1 MANLNKI
8 NKDYEEIL
16 SGLSFEEI
24 VAYYRNINK
33 KMLETYP
40 SLNCNNWNIEEYNK
54 LFDSVEEATDV
65 FKVKYPLINVVKYA
79 TKFEELEDKYLKEH
93 DLAVY
98 KLLTS
103 DLVTLTTSI
112 KFIVNGL
119 LQDLTHIYLYYN
131 SVTFANTGMY
141 IFKEELNVPEELLEP
156 LEPYFYNMK
165 NNSSFYGAKALSYLN
180 DNIEVN
186 FKVIEMYIEAF
197 NDFRRLDFNSKEL
210 PEKLVGVLERY
221 NTAYDSGV
229 EAIEKFEELKSNPF
243 KTAVEVVAE
252 VRTKDNFL
260 NYTEEEIQSF
270 IESELAS
277 APKYNF
283 ETFELILP
291 TAEVDPTITGSV
303 N

>member
-40 SLNCNNWNIEEYNK
+40 SLNCNKWNIERHNK
-54 LFDSVEEATDV
+54 IFDSVEEATDI
-65 FKVKYPLINVVKYA
+65 FIAKYPLINVVKYA
-79 TKFEELEDKYLKEH
+79 TKFDELEEKYLKEH

-103 DLVTLTTSI
+103 DVVTLSTSI
-112 KFIVNGL
+112 KYIVKEI
-119 LQDLTHIYLYYN
+119 LQDLSHIYLYYT
-131 SVTFANTGMY
+131 SVTFANTGLY
-141 IFKEELNVPEELLEP
+141 FLKEEVNVPEELLEP
-156 LEPYFYNMK
+156 LKPYFYNMK

-186 FKVIEMYIEAF
+186 FQVVEMYINAF
-197 NDFRRLDFNSKEL
+197 NDYRRLDFNSKEL
-210 PEKLVGVLERY
+210 PEDLVEVVEMF
-221 NTAYDSGV
+221 NKAYDSGA
-229 EAIEKFEELKSNPF
+229 EAIKEFEELKVNPF

-270 IESELAS
+270 IESELAK

-291 TAEVDPTITGSV
+291 NAEESESEGSV

>member
-40 SLNCNNWNIEEYNK
+40 SLKCNKWNIEKHNK
-54 LFDSVEEATDV
+54 IFDSVEEATDV
-65 FKVKYPLINVVKYA
+65 FINKYPLINVVKYA

-103 DLVTLTTSI
+103 DIVTLATSI
-112 KFIVNGL
+112 KYIVKEL
-119 LQDLTHIYLYYN
+119 IQDFSHIYLYYN

-141 IFKEELNVPEELLEP
+141 FFKEELNVPEELLEP

-186 FKVIEMYIEAF
+186 FQVVEMYIEAF
-197 NDFRRLDFNSKEL
+197 NDYRRLDFNSKEL
-210 PEKLVGVLERY
+210 PEDLVEVIEMF
-221 NTAYDSGV
+221 NKAYDSGA
-229 EAIEKFEELKSNPF
+229 EAIEEFEELKLNPF
-243 KTAVEVVAE
+243 KTAIEIEAK

-283 ETFELILP
+283 EEFKLDLP
-291 TAEVDPTITGSV
+291 ERS
-303 N
+303 

>member
-40 SLNCNNWNIEEYNK
+40 SLKCNKWNIEKHNK
-54 LFDSVEEATDV
+54 IFDSVEEATEV
-65 FKVKYPLINVVKYA
+65 FKKRYPSINVVNYL

-98 KLLTS
+98 KLLSS
-103 DLVTLTTSI
+103 DIVTLTTSI
-112 KFIVNGL
+112 GFIVNGL
-119 LQDLTHIYLYYN
+119 IQDFTHIYFYYDY
-131 SVTFANTGMY
+131 VTHIGTN
-141 IFKEELNVPEELLEP
+141 ILRIELDIPKELLEP
-156 LEPYFYNMK
+156 LEPYFYNE
-165 NNSSFYGAKALSYLN
+165 NNSSFYGAKALSFLN

-186 FKVIEMYIEAF
+186 FKVLEMYIESF
-197 NDFRRLDFNSKEL
+197 NDYRKLSYSENL
-210 PEKLVGVLERY
+210 PEDLVEVLEMF
-221 NTAYDSGV
+221 NEAYDSGA
-229 EAIEKFEELKSNPF
+229 EAIKEFEELKSNPF
-243 KTAVEVVAE
+243 KKAIEIEAE
-252 VRTKDNFL
+252 IRTKDSIF
-260 NYTEEEIQSF
+260 NYTEEDLAIF
-270 IESELAS
+270 LESKLAS

-291 TAEVDPTITGSV
+291 TIEENESEGSV

>member
-40 SLNCNNWNIEEYNK
+40 SLNCNKWNIERHNK
-54 LFDSVEEATDV
+54 IFDSVEEATDI
-65 FKVKYPLINVVKYA
+65 FIAKYPLINVVKYA
-79 TKFEELEDKYLKEH
+79 TKFDELEEKYLKEH

-103 DLVTLTTSI
+103 DVVTLATSI
-112 KFIVNGL
+112 KYIVKEI
-119 LQDLTHIYLYYN
+119 LQDLSHIYLYYT
-131 SVTFANTGMY
+131 SVTFANTGLY
-141 IFKEELNVPEELLEP
+141 FLKEEVNVPEELLEP

-186 FKVIEMYIEAF
+186 FQVVEMYINAF
-197 NDFRRLDFNSKEL
+197 NDYRRLNFNSKEL
-210 PEKLVGVLERY
+210 PEDLVEVVEMF
-221 NTAYDSGV
+221 NKAYDSGA
-229 EAIEKFEELKSNPF
+229 EAIKEFEELKVNPF

-270 IESELAS
+270 IESELAK

-291 TAEVDPTITGSV
+291 NAEESESEGSV